1 MINTTNKEKY
11 YLMLKNNQVGLNT
24 SHKSKITQIWNSIPV
39 HQKSFLKPSPAV
51 RMCLVPTSIN

>member
-24 SHKSKITQIWNSIPV
+24 SHKSKITQI
-39 HQKSFLKPSPAV
+39 
-51 RMCLVPTSIN
+51 